1 MSHQHHHA
9 APPPAAPHHQPYVCI
24 YASQVAMC
32 IGANRHKKVGDALE
46 LMWQRIDPAGFRAA
60 LKRNDV
66 KTDEELADRI
76 IRQHSEVQQLVQL
89 TLSAA
94 CDSSDVVA
102 KQYDCV
108 ARDLKAVHLPEE
120 DHRLVED
127 VLKRNLYTSYGNKNE
142 QYVLDYIRANL
153 GIRCREDPAFYKKQ
167 QGVCRGPWGSFPW
180 YVGGKIDA
188 IDDERTL
195 LIEIKNRVNRLFFKV
210 PFYEQVQVQAYLEL
224 LGLDTGVLVECLKTQ
239 ARAGGGGAAGAAA
252 GTHREPPAQAP
263 PGAHADARAESH
275 EGAQPTATINVIPI
289 KRDRALWTKDI
300 VPKLHAFVDF
310 LARILHDTAFQDRY
324 LSSKRRSAMIT
335 AHINVHVARR

>member
-1 MSHQHHHA
+1 MSHA
-9 APPPAAPHHQPYVCI
+9 ASGPPPPQPHPPPGHGHPPSHPPYVCI

-66 KTDEELADRI
+66 KTDEELADKI
-76 IRQHSEVQQLVQL
+76 IREHSEVQQLVEL
-89 TLSAA
+89 TLTAA

-188 IDDERTL
+188 IDEERTL

-239 ARAGGGGAAGAAA
+239 AHGGRGGPAAGGGAGPHRDPAAA
-252 GTHREPPAQAP
+252 GQA
-263 PGAHADARAESH
+263 G
-275 EGAQPTATINVIPI
+275 QPTATINVIPI
-289 KRDRALWTKDI
+289 KRDRPLWTKDI